1 MEGGEMRITH
11 TFQDPYSFS
20 PSSFV
25 PSKTRR
31 CSTLNEEKDEAEK
44 KRAQPHVP
52 VLLGRWNPFRLIIT
66 RYKSQGYSGKT
77 SLQMRT
83 SFLEL
88 SLIVTVNITY
98 ALVEVINDDVT
109 NVVAKNSTWRD
120 KRINLRSL

>member
-1 MEGGEMRITH
+1 
-11 TFQDPYSFS
+11 
-20 PSSFV
+20 
-25 PSKTRR
+25 
-31 CSTLNEEKDEAEK
+31 
-44 KRAQPHVP
+44 
-52 VLLGRWNPFRLIIT
+52 
-66 RYKSQGYSGKT
+66 
-77 SLQMRT
+77 MRT